1 MAFKVKNFYEPKS
14 NESKAPLEGANNSPL
29 HNKYLDMVK
38 NSAKIG
44 FKSGLLD
51 SLPGVSTVRSALGI
65 KNAIQGNGTTSIGQ
79 DLTDMKDIVM
89 RDDSNQSVKPD
100 NTNTNNSG
108 TKSYLQAYENA
119 DKSKYPTFESFEKAA
134 QDYNMQQD
142 GNLNPSTEGDTRG
155 QEPEE
160 ITEEANN
167 NSQSDVINTITGNA
181 VNVVS
186 RQQRRAGR
194 RQDRLERKEIRKG
207 GLTAGQTRRLAKNQE
222 KAAPIEDSP
231 MNANKPIGA
240 VGLEEV
246 EIQGS
251 NKKTRVKHRLSKT
264 RKKKNEATGAKK
276 ERLEKREKRLIKRR
290 DKNTG
295 KDKKIYS
302 KKEGKVKREK

>member
-29 HNKYLDMVK
+29 HNKWWDTIKKTHSDAWDTIKKPLGHIVDPLGIINSK
-38 NSAKIG
+38 NSIMN
-44 FKSGLLD
+44 
-51 SLPGVSTVRSALGI
+51 LGG
-65 KNAIQGNGTTSIGQ
+65 GNG
-79 DLTDMKDIVM
+79 D
-89 RDDSNQSVKPD
+89 QSVEPD

-134 QDYNMQQD
+134 QDYNMQQY

-160 ITEEANN
+160 IIEEANN

-207 GLTAGQTRRLAKNQE
+207 GLTAGQTRRLAKNQA

-240 VGLEEV
+240 IGLEEV
-246 EIQGS
+246 VIQGS
-251 NKKTRVKHRLSKT
+251 GKKTRVKHRLSKT
-264 RKKKNEATGAKK
+264 RKKKNKATGAKK

-290 DKNTG
+290 DKNIG
-295 KDKKIYS
+295 KDKKTYS

>member
-29 HNKYLDMVK
+29 HNKYWDMIKKPLGHIVDPLGIINSK
-38 NSAKIG
+38 NS
-44 FKSGLLD
+44 LMN
-51 SLPGVSTVRSALGI
+51 LGG
-65 KNAIQGNGTTSIGQ
+65 GNS
-79 DLTDMKDIVM
+79 DESD
-89 RDDSNQSVKPD
+89 KPD
-100 NTNTNNSG
+100 NTNTNSSDI
-108 TKSYLQAYENA
+108 KSYLQAYENA
-119 DKSKYPTFESFEKAA
+119 DKSQYPTFESFEKAA
-134 QDYNMQQD
+134 KDYNMQKY

-181 VNVVS
+181 VNVMS

-290 DKNTG
+290 DKNIG